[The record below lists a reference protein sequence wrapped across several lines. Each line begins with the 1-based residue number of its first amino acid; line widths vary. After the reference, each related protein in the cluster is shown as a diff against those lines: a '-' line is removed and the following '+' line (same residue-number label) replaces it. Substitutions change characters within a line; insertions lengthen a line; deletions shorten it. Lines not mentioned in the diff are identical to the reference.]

1 MLISSW
7 WQHFFLHYFLNVS
20 FLMVILLNLLL
31 CFMACIYKIFSFF
44 DKCKK
49 KLCIL
54 SNLQAIIFTISF
66 LIGLNTL
73 SELSYFFVSLLK
85 AA

>member
-1 MLISSW
+1 MAA
-7 WQHFFLHYFLNVS
+7 FFPPLFPQRLFFDGDTFKLAS
-20 FLMVILLNLLL
+20 LLYGL
-31 CFMACIYKIFSFF
+31 CIYKIFSFF